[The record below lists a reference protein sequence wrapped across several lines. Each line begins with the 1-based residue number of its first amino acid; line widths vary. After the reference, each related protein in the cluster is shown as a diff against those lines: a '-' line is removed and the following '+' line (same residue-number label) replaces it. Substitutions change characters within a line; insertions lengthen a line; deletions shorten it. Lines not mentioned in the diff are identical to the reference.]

1 MVLDEKQRQ
10 IIRELQKDAKQ
21 SLRDLGETL
30 NLPVST
36 VYSRIQKMENE
47 KIIDSYKTIFNAE
60 KVGLPSTAFILIR
73 LRFSDLV
80 NKIPY
85 DFREIAEKLALLDE
99 VQEVHLITGEWDMM
113 VKVKGPS
120 TKDIGQFVVDNLR
133 TVEGVD
139 RCTTFVVFD
148 SIKETTDLPI

>member
-1 MVLDEKQRQ
+1 MVIDEKQRK

-21 SLRDLGETL
+21 SLRDIGETL
-30 NLPVST
+30 DLPVST
-36 VYSRIQKMENE
+36 VYSRIQKMEDD
-47 KIIDSYKTIFNAE
+47 KTIDGYKTVFNAE

-80 NKIPY
+80 NKAPY
-85 DFREIAEKLALLDE
+85 DFKEIAEKLAQLEE
-99 VQEVHLITGEWDMM
+99 VQEVHLISGEWDMV
-113 VKVKGPS
+113 VKVRGPS

-133 TVEGVD
+133 TIEGVE
-139 RCTTFVVFD
+139 RCVTFMVFD